1 MYIDCIH
8 GLQEEL
14 KILRLRYSLLVEE
27 EMETREKEL
36 NRLMEHK
43 KAMKVFIERL
53 CPTDD
58 LLLIALCYAGWH
70 VPNQSICQLFQV
82 FFHKQIH
89 SVLNVKLIIND
100 SNHAKSYKVKT
111 TTIFVIFTNKFTET
125 S

>member
-1 MYIDCIH
+1 MHSWFAGGAQDPSAEVLFVS
-8 GLQEEL
+8 GGRNGDQREGAESSDGTQEGHEG
-14 KILRLRYSLLVEE
+14 IY
-27 EMETREKEL
+27 REIVP
-36 NRLMEHK
+36 HS
-43 KAMKVFIERL
+43 
-53 CPTDD
+53 DD

>member
-1 MYIDCIH
+1 M
-8 GLQEEL
+8 
-14 KILRLRYSLLVEE
+14 LVEE

-53 CPTDD
+53 YPIGD

-70 VPNQSICQLFQV
+70 VPNHPNQSICQLFQV
-82 FFHKQIH
+82 FLHKQIH

-111 TTIFVIFTNKFTET
+111 TTIFVKFTNKFTET